1 MKIYLKFAS
10 IPLALFLVLFG
21 IPRLY
26 ATMINS
32 HTDIGLAALIVISC
46 GLFGVIG
53 KMFYDAFQK
62 ENTENEG

>member
-1 MKIYLKFAS
+1 MPTYLKFAS
-10 IPLALFLVLFG
+10 IPIGLFTVFFL

-26 ATMINS
+26 AFLINS
-32 HTDIGLAALIVISC
+32 HTDFGLAALILVSC

-62 ENTENEG
+62 ENEENEG